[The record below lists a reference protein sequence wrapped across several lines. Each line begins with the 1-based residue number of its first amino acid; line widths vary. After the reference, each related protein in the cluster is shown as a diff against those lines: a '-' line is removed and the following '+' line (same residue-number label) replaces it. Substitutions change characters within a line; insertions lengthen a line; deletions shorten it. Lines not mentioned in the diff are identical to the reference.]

1 MWKHIYFINIFVLFI
16 CIFTRVTVHF
26 LVANDKNR
34 NQTTLRKIVGFICSL
49 TGKFKDGTGLTPMY
63 TTRLSLLSLHFHA
76 LFVTVSLFILPL
88 FSHAIH
94 KVSSHNKKDAHG
106 PINPIPYSYQ
116 FWRERAKSPSFHVLN
131 LMEWNLLTWIWSKQ
145 LLLPVNFRIHEN
157 KTYQLHCSRYVKII
171 M

>member
-49 TGKFKDGTGLTPMY
+49 TGKFKNGTGLTPMY

-76 LFVTVSLFILPL
+76 LSLLVSLYC
-88 FSHAIH
+88 
-94 KVSSHNKKDAHG
+94 
-106 PINPIPYSYQ
+106 PYSPMLYTK
-116 FWRERAKSPSFHVLN
+116 FLPTIRKM
-131 LMEWNLLTWIWSKQ
+131 LMGQSTLYLTVTNSEEKEQ
-145 LLLPVNFRIHEN
+145 KVPAFM
-157 KTYQLHCSRYVKII
+157 C
-171 M
+171 